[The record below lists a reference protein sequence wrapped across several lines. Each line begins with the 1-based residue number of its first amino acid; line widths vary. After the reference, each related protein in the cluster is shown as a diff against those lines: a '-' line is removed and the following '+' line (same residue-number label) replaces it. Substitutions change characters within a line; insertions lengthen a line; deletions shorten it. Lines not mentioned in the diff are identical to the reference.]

1 MQFLNSWFFLQNSLY
16 NWLVALVVFVASLG
30 ILLLLRNKILTRLA
44 RLAHIRRIGVSD
56 IALDLLSNTHLFFLF
71 GIALYMATIPL
82 ELSDKVNDLLRVI
95 VVILILLQVAVW
107 GSRLI
112 TFSIARF
119 IARREDHL
127 DSSTLNL
134 LGFFA
139 RVVLW
144 TVVILVIL
152 DNIPNFRVNT
162 IVTSLG
168 ITGLAVA
175 IAVQRILG
183 DVFASLSIALD
194 RPFEVG
200 DFIVVG
206 DYLGTVERVGIKSTR
221 IRSLTGEQIIISNSD
236 LLGSRIQNFK
246 RMKDRRV
253 TFHIKVSARTP
264 HEKLLRIPRLVE
276 EIISEQPSVRF
287 GRAHFR
293 DFADSTLNYEVVYYL
308 LSPDYELYM
317 DIQQNINLALLRS
330 LAAEEIPLAAG

>member
-1 MQFLNSWFFLQNSLY
+1 MQFLNSWLILQNTLY
-16 NWLVALVVFVASLG
+16 NWLVALLVFVAGLG
-30 ILLLLRNKILTRLA
+30 VLLLLRNRILTRLA

-56 IALDLLSNTHLFFLF
+56 IALDLLSNTHLFFLI
-71 GIALYMATIPL
+71 GIALYIATIPL

-112 TFSIARF
+112 TISIARA
-119 IARREDHL
+119 IARREGHL
-127 DSSTLNL
+127 DNSSLNL

-144 TVVILVIL
+144 TVVLLVIL

-168 ITGLAVA
+168 ITGLAIA
-175 IAVQRILG
+175 IAVQRVLG

-206 DYLGTVERVGIKSTR
+206 DSLGTVERVGIKSTR

-253 TFHIKVSARTP
+253 TFHIRVSARTP
-264 HEKLLRIPRLVE
+264 HEKLLRIPGLVE

-317 DIQQNINLALLRS
+317 DIQQNINLALLRA

>member
-16 NWLVALVVFVASLG
+16 NWLVAMVVFVASLG
-30 ILLLLRNKILTRLA
+30 VLLLLRNKILTRLA
-44 RLAHIRRIGVSD
+44 RLAHLRRIGVSD
-56 IALDLLSNTHLFFLF
+56 IALDLLSNTHGFFLF
-71 GIALYMATIPL
+71 GISLYIATIPL
-82 ELSDKVNDLLRVI
+82 ELPDKVNGLLRVI
-95 VVILILLQVAVW
+95 VVILILLQVPIW

-119 IARREDHL
+119 SARREDHL

-134 LGFFA
+134 LGFFG

-183 DVFASLSIALD
+183 DVFASVSIALD

-206 DYLGTVERVGIKSTR
+206 DYLGTVEKVGLKSTR

-236 LLGSRIQNFK
+236 LLSSRIQNFK

-293 DFADSTLNYEVVYYL
+293 DFANSTFNYEVVYYL